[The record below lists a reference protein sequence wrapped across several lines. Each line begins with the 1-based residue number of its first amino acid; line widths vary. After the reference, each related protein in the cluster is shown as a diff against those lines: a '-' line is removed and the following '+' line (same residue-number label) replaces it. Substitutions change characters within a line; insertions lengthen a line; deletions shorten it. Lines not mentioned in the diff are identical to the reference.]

1 VRTLDNL
8 TKILLSITGIALA
21 ATLVVNASGTAKVIG
36 AAGTAFTQSL
46 TAAQKG

>member
-21 ATLVVNASGTAKVIG
+21 ATLVVNANGTAKVIDS
-36 AAGTAFTQSL
+36 AGKAFSQSL
-46 TAAQKG
+46 TAAQRG